1 GADGPGEGAA
11 GAGTAGRAAAPPA
24 TLGTGA
30 PAVPRTGARGRLL
43 ARVARVPAAHPV
55 AAATGLAAVLH
66 VLWFLLLANSG
77 GDLAAQ
83 DAWARFAADHP
94 DSAYNFSWYG
104 GMHTASYSLLSPY
117 VMALLGVRATM
128 VLAGTVSAGLVALL
142 LVRAGAV
149 RNVPA
154 CALAA
159 VCALLGNAL
168 SGRVTFGLGLVL
180 ALGAVAVLACRADP
194 ESRAAAPVRRR
205 GRGLFVVGVLGALAT
220 AASPVA
226 GLFLGFVAAALF
238 LRGRF
243 AQSLAAG
250 LPAVAVVA
258 LSAWLFPFAGTQ
270 PMGLG
275 TAVLPFACAALAFGL
290 VPAQWRRVRA
300 VAAVYALA
308 TLLTWLVDSQI
319 GSNVTRLAM
328 LFGGVVLLAA
338 LPHARTGGPD
348 APAAGRGGDGTTTG
362 CAGGAG
368 PEGARVGDGGADA
381 ACAGG
386 EGTGGADARGP
397 GRDRSG
403 TGAQTSGGTTGTVTG
418 GRGYRWYALAL
429 ALVVFHAWIG
439 FKTVDDVVRTAPHGS
454 WARDPAPLIAELTD
468 RGANLARIEVVPAR
482 SHRESS
488 ALAPHVTLAR
498 GWNRQADLERNPLF
512 YDGSLTAGTYR
523 AWLDR
528 WAVRYVVL
536 PADATPDTGARE
548 EAALVA
554 GGLPYLE
561 EVWSDPHWRLFAV
574 RDATP
579 LAEPP
584 ATVEHAGAGGL
595 LLRVDEPGRV
605 LVRVAYSPWLALV
618 DERGRRLTADD
629 GRGCLR
635 AAPATADG
643 DRWTELVAPEAGS
656 YRLEAPYALLSR
668 GTSC

>member
-1 GADGPGEGAA
+1 M
-11 GAGTAGRAAAPPA
+11 
-24 TLGTGA
+24 
-30 PAVPRTGARGRLL
+30 
-43 ARVARVPAAHPV
+43 
-55 AAATGLAAVLH
+55 
-66 VLWFLLLANSG
+66 LWFLLLANSG

-94 DSAYNFSWYG
+94 GSAYNLSWYG

-117 VMALLGVRATM
+117 VMAVLGVRTTM
-128 VLAGTVSAGLVALL
+128 MLAGTVSAGLVALL
-142 LVRAGAV
+142 LVRARAV

-154 CALAA
+154 CSFAA
-159 VCALLGNAL
+159 VSALLGNAL
-168 SGRVTFGLGLVL
+168 SGRVTFGLGLAF
-180 ALGAVAVLACRADP
+180 ALGAVAVLVCRLDP
-194 ESRAAAPVRRR
+194 EAPAAAPVRRR
-205 GRGLFVVGVLGALAT
+205 GRHLLAVGALGGLAT

-243 AQSLAAG
+243 APSLAAG

-275 TAVLPFACAALAFGL
+275 TVVLPFACAVLAFGL
-290 VPAQWRRVRA
+290 VPAQWRTVRA

-308 TLLTWLVDSQI
+308 TLLTWLADSQI

-338 LPHARTGGPD
+338 LPHARRDAPGPPD
-348 APAAGRGGDGTTTG
+348 AG
-362 CAGGAG
+362 AGGG
-368 PEGARVGDGGADA
+368 EGADA
-381 ACAGG
+381 PGTRREGAGSSPPRAG
-386 EGTGGADARGP
+386 ASRTGGDAHRRG
-397 GRDRSG
+397 
-403 TGAQTSGGTTGTVTG
+403 ATGTAAGPRG
-418 GRGYRWYALAL
+418 GRGRRWYALAL
-429 ALVVFHAWIG
+429 ALVVFHAWVG
-439 FKTVDDVVRTAPHGS
+439 FKSVDDVVRTTPKGS
-454 WARDPAPLIAELTD
+454 WAHDPAPLVAELTD
-468 RGANLARIEVVPAR
+468 RGANLARVEVVPAR

-488 ALAPHVTLAR
+488 ALAPYVTLAR

-512 YDGSLTAGTYR
+512 YDGSLTAATYR
-523 AWLDR
+523 AWLHR

-536 PADATPDTGARE
+536 PTGGTPDMGARE

-561 EVWSDPHWRLFAV
+561 EVWSDTDWRLFAV

-579 LAEPP
+579 LADPP
-584 ATVEHAGAGGL
+584 ATVEHAGAGGM

-605 LVRVAYSPWLALV
+605 LIRVAHSPWLALV
-618 DERGRRLTADD
+618 DGAGRRLSADD

-635 AAPATADG
+635 GAPETADG
-643 DRWTELVAPEAGS
+643 DRWTELVAPQAGL
-656 YRLEAPYALLSR
+656 YRLEAPYGLLSR
-668 GTSC
+668 GTPC